1 MDNFNLKKYL
11 TESKLLKEY
20 DDAWVENYLSQNGTK
35 HVSYKSGKGVK
46 MTDEDWAQHKG
57 KYTIN
62 NGRIGYVKDD
72 GSLHSVKLASSVG
85 ENDAIIK
92 YMNDNYESDGSV
104 PVVSENIDEDN
115 VIDALYEKMQNMAG
129 EDLDEFLDFYAPD
142 IDNRDANAITNWVYG
157 LNEDDAE
164 TIMDDLSDINHAM
177 GYIEDLS
184 EKIEAEDDTEFTVDL
199 QHLLDKH
206 VSKGG
211 ETKPLKEEMS
221 LEDDDEEYTSKGDPN
236 IDKGDFY
243 DYSPYGFTIRFLGY
257 EDGDDVIVRGNGFF
271 SEKVK
276 NGKE

>member
-1 MDNFNLKKYL
+1 MDNFSLKKYL
-11 TESKLLKEY
+11 TENILLKEY
-20 DDAWVENYLSQNGTK
+20 DDAWVEKFLSQNGTK
-35 HVSYKSGKGVK
+35 HVSYKSGKGVE

-85 ENDAIIK
+85 ENDAIIR

-115 VIDALYEKMQNMAG
+115 VIDALYEKMQNMDG
-129 EDLDEFLDFYAPD
+129 EDLDEFLEFYAPD
-142 IDNRDANAITNWVYG
+142 VDNRDANAITDWVYG
-157 LNEDDAE
+157 LSKDDAE
-164 TIMDDLSDINHAM
+164 NIMDDLLDIHHAM

-211 ETKPLKEEMS
+211 EKK
-221 LEDDDEEYTSKGDPN
+221 K
-236 IDKGDFY
+236 
-243 DYSPYGFTIRFLGY
+243 
-257 EDGDDVIVRGNGFF
+257 
-271 SEKVK
+271 
-276 NGKE
+276 

>member
-1 MDNFNLKKYL
+1 MDNFNLKNYL

-20 DDAWVENYLSQNGTK
+20 DDAWVEKFLSQNGTK

-85 ENDAIIK
+85 ENDAIIR

-104 PVVSENIDEDN
+104 PVVSEGMLDN
-115 VIDALYEKMQNMAG
+115 ALDALYEKMQNMDG
-129 EDLDEFLDFYAPD
+129 EDLDEFLEFYAPD
-142 IDNRDANAITNWVYG
+142 IDNRDANAITDWVYG
-157 LNEDDAE
+157 LSEDDAH
-164 TIMDDLSDINHAM
+164 TILDDLSDINHAM

-211 ETKPLKEEMS
+211 EKK
-221 LEDDDEEYTSKGDPN
+221 K
-236 IDKGDFY
+236 
-243 DYSPYGFTIRFLGY
+243 
-257 EDGDDVIVRGNGFF
+257 
-271 SEKVK
+271 
-276 NGKE
+276 

>member
-1 MDNFNLKKYL
+1 MDNFNFKKYL
-11 TESKLLKEY
+11 TENILLKEY
-20 DDAWVENYLSQNGTK
+20 DDAWVEKFLSQNGTK
-35 HVSYKSGKGVK
+35 HVSYKSGKGVE

-85 ENDAIIK
+85 ENDAIIR

-115 VIDALYEKMQNMAG
+115 VIDALYEKMQNMDG
-129 EDLDEFLDFYAPD
+129 EDLDEFLEFYAPD
-142 IDNRDANAITNWVYG
+142 VDNRDANAITDWVYG
-157 LNEDDAE
+157 LSKDDAE
-164 TIMDDLSDINHAM
+164 NIMDDLLDIHHAM

-211 ETKPLKEEMS
+211 EKK
-221 LEDDDEEYTSKGDPN
+221 K
-236 IDKGDFY
+236 
-243 DYSPYGFTIRFLGY
+243 
-257 EDGDDVIVRGNGFF
+257 
-271 SEKVK
+271 
-276 NGKE
+276 

>member
-1 MDNFNLKKYL
+1 MDNFSLKKYL
-11 TESKLLKEY
+11 TENILLKEY
-20 DDAWVENYLSQNGTK
+20 DDAWVEKFLSQNGTK
-35 HVSYKSGKGVK
+35 HVSYKSGKGVE

-85 ENDAIIK
+85 ENDAIIR

-115 VIDALYEKMQNMAG
+115 VIDALYEKMQNMDG
-129 EDLDEFLDFYAPD
+129 EDLDEFLEFYAPD
-142 IDNRDANAITNWVYG
+142 IDNRDANAITDWVYG
-157 LNEDDAE
+157 LSKDDAE
-164 TIMDDLSDINHAM
+164 NIMDDLLDIHHAM

-211 ETKPLKEEMS
+211 EKK
-221 LEDDDEEYTSKGDPN
+221 K
-236 IDKGDFY
+236 
-243 DYSPYGFTIRFLGY
+243 
-257 EDGDDVIVRGNGFF
+257 
-271 SEKVK
+271 
-276 NGKE
+276 